1 MSQLNSSGV
10 YRLVDQITG
19 SANQFFKTKKGQVL
33 ESVVCALGFR
43 NEAAFIA
50 HVKGN
55 PDWRSTEFDH
65 SKFVTRLSQLVEH
78 DDTATAVA
86 TAEAVG
92 VLAQGVTI
100 EFDIQKWSA
109 SRLRTSGSIDPVY
122 DVSVVAR
129 GVSAQ
134 VLEGKPE
141 FFLPQFFN
149 HGREL
154 FRLDSASWLRVDPYP
169 LEVTRDGLSR
179 RGLLSAMLD
188 AGKWQG
194 GLYVYE
200 PVHQQDDQRCLRS
213 VKAAMVRAILP
224 ALTAGVRCRVFKP
237 DRYSPDAWRAE
248 LSIGP
253 AAKAFMGGDFSFEF
267 PDPPKRLVTNDAGFG
282 TGPGPRRIVEGIWRG
297 DIYPNGVNEGDISTD
312 IYTVRARLI
321 SAVYARLAEAGWR
334 FTAPE
339 IPENWG
345 QSALLTV

>member
-1 MSQLNSSGV
+1 MSQLDCAGV
-10 YRLVDQITG
+10 YRLVEHVAG
-19 SANQFFKTKKGQVL
+19 SANQFFKTKKGHVL
-33 ESVVCALGFR
+33 ESVVRAFGFR

-50 HVKGN
+50 HVKSN
-55 PDWRSTEFDH
+55 PDWRSAKFDH
-65 SKFVTRLSQLVEH
+65 SKFVACLSRFVEH
-78 DDTATAVA
+78 DDAATAMA

-100 EFDIQKWSA
+100 AFDIQKWSP
-109 SRLRTSGSIDPVY
+109 SRIRTSGSIDPVY
-122 DVSVVAR
+122 DVSVVVQGASSR
-129 GVSAQ
+129 

-169 LEVTRDGLSR
+169 LEVTRDGSSR

-200 PVHQQDDQRCLRS
+200 PAHQKDDERCLRS
-213 VKAAMVRAILP
+213 VKAAMARAILP

-253 AAKAFMGGDFSFEF
+253 AAKDFMGGDFLFEF

-282 TGPGPRRIVEGIWRG
+282 TGPGPRRIVEGAWRG

-312 IYTVRARLI
+312 IHTVRAMLTE
-321 SAVYARLAEAGWR
+321 AVYVRLAKAGWH
-334 FTAPE
+334 FTAPDM
-339 IPENWG
+339 
-345 QSALLTV
+345 LT